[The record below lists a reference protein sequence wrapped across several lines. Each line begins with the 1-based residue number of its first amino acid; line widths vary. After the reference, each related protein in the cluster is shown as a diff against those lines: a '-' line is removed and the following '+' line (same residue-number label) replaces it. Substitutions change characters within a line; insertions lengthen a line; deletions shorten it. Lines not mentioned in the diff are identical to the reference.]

1 MNSSEAFKPSPITR
15 YVFLVVINIA
25 VAVGLSSWNALLN
38 NFAIETVGINGLENG
53 LMQSLREIPGFLAFT
68 TVFFLLLIR
77 EQTFALI
84 ALATFGVGIAI
95 TGLFPSMIG
104 FYCCVLLMSVGFH
117 YLDTLRQSLALQWL
131 PKRIAPRILGRLSAF
146 AAGTSLVTFGAIFLL
161 LKLFELEYRWIYIGA
176 GIMVLAIVVG
186 LKLFS
191 PRFEAKTEQ
200 RKNIVIR
207 KRYWLYYCLTAMS
220 GARRQ
225 IFVAFAGFLMVQRF
239 GLSAASMALLM
250 LVNHIFT
257 LMFAE
262 VIGRMVGRIGERRAL
277 MIEYAGL
284 VLVFTSYAIVESP
297 WLAGSLYV
305 IDHFF
310 FSFAIAVK
318 TYFQKISD
326 PGDIASSAGVS
337 FTINHSVALVVPAI
351 LGIVWMQSYAYVFL
365 IGACFAFISFLLA
378 LNIPSKPG
386 PGREVRL
393 GIADPQLRYT

>member
-1 MNSSEAFKPSPITR
+1 MNSQETFKHSPITR

-95 TGLFPSMIG
+95 TGLFPSTIG

-176 GIMVLAIVVG
+176 GITVLAIVVG

-262 VIGRMVGRIGERRAL
+262 AIGRMVGRIGERRAL